1 MKMVSWNITRRCNLK
16 CQHCYRDSGPEAGSL
31 KNELNTEQGK
41 NLLEELKAEGF
52 AMVILSGGEPLLR
65 EDLVE
70 LVTYASSLDLYP
82 VLGTNAVN
90 LTEDKIKELQQAGLK
105 GMGISID
112 SSEAHLHDEFRRVEG
127 SWEYA
132 VGAAKK
138 AVELNMSVQIN
149 ATISRDNK
157 DDIEGM
163 IRLAEDIGARA
174 FHPFFLVPT
183 GRGKEIEE
191 AALRPEEYQRMIEY
205 VLKKSQETDIEIK
218 PTCAP
223 QFMVQADKM
232 DLSLRYS
239 RGCLAGVSY
248 CCILPEGEV
257 HICPYLPVSL
267 GNVKEK
273 SFAEIW
279 QENEKLQNLRDYT
292 CYEGECGQ
300 CEYVDICGGC
310 RARAY
315 YYSRNNILAA
325 DPWCRVKEGG

>member
-1 MKMVSWNITRRCNLK
+1 MKMVSWNVTRRCNLK

-31 KNELNTEQGK
+31 QKELSTEQGK
-41 NLLEELKAEGF
+41 KLLAELAAEDF
-52 AMVILSGGEPLLR
+52 SLVILSGGEPLLR
-65 EDLVE
+65 DDLAE
-70 LVTYASSLDLYP
+70 LVSQASNLGLYP
-82 VLGTNAVN
+82 VLGTSAVD
-90 LTEDKIKELQQAGLK
+90 LTENKILELKQAGLQ

-112 SSEAHLHDEFRRVEG
+112 SSEAEIHDEFRGVKG
-127 SWEYA
+127 SWKQA
-132 VGAAKK
+132 VAA
-138 AVELNMSVQIN
+138 ARRVVEHELPVQIN
-149 ATISRDNK
+149 ATISRENQQ
-157 DDIEGM
+157 DIDEM
-163 IRLAEDIGARA
+163 IRLAENIGARS

-191 AALRPEEYQRMIEY
+191 SALRPEEYQKMIEY
-205 VLKKSQETDIEIK
+205 VLKKSREVEVEIK

-223 QFMVQADKM
+223 QFMVQAEKF
-232 DLSLRYS
+232 DLDLHYS

-267 GNVKEK
+267 GNVKEE
-273 SFAEIW
+273 SLAEIW
-279 QENEKLQNLRDYT
+279 QNNEKLQNLRDYS

-315 YYSRNNILAA
+315 YYSGGNILAA
-325 DPWCRVKEGG
+325 DPWCRVK